1 MSIEAV
7 RAYLSTLGL
16 EDRIQEFDVSS
27 ATVELAAAALHTEP
41 ARIAKTMTFA
51 DKDGGCIIVVT
62 AGDTKI
68 QNGAF
73 KEKFGQKAK
82 MLSYEEALAFTGHA
96 VGGICPF
103 ALPDTGCRVYMDESL
118 LRFDVVYPAA
128 GTANSAVALTPD
140 ELFRAGNALEWVN
153 VCTLREP
160 APTV

>member
-7 RAYLSTLGL
+7 RSHLAVYGL
-16 EDRIQEFDVSS
+16 EDRIYEFDVSS

-68 QNGAF
+68 QNAAF
-73 KEKFGQKAK
+73 KERFGQKAK

-118 LRFDVVYPAA
+118 LRFDTVYPAA

-140 ELFRAGNALEWVN
+140 ELFKAGGGLEWVN
-153 VCTLREP
+153 VCALRSP
-160 APTV
+160 DGNS